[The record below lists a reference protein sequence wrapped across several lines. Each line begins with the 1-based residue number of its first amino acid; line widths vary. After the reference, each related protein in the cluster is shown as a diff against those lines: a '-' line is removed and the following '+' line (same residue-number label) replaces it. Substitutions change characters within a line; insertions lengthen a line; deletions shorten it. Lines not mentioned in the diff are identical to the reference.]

1 MRRFF
6 SQMNP
11 TVRGLLIVALIAVL
25 VIALNLYV
33 TLAALYAIAGI
44 AFFLA
49 IAFFVYLLWRDRRQ
63 EIATWPT
70 QAKIAFY
77 LGAFT
82 IVFALGAYFVTHPSG
97 LERAR
102 LRARPRVLGLRHVA
116 RLARPAHVRLLAL
129 GVMLAVRIEHVGR
142 RRRGRP
148 TAAGSRPAKRGW

>member
-1 MRRFF
+1 MRSFF

-11 TVRGLLIVALIAVL
+11 TVRGLLVVALIAFL
-25 VIALNLYV
+25 VVALNLYV

-82 IVFALGAYFVTHPSG
+82 IVFALGSYFVTHPSG
-97 LERAR
+97 LDA
-102 LRARPRVLGLRHVA
+102 LAFLLVLGFSGFGMWRVWRDQHTY
-116 RLARPAHVRLLAL
+116 
-129 GVMLAVRIEHVGR
+129 GY
-142 RRRGRP
+142 
-148 TAAGSRPAKRGW
+148 

>member
-6 SQMNP
+6 SEMNP
-11 TVRGLLIVALIAVL
+11 TLRGLLFVALIAFL
-25 VIALNLYV
+25 IIALNLYV

-77 LGAFT
+77 GGALT
-82 IVFALGAYFVTHPSG
+82 IVVALGAYFVGHPSG
-97 LERAR
+97 LNA
-102 LRARPRVLGLRHVA
+102 LAFLLVLGFSGFGMWRVWRDQHTY
-116 RLARPAHVRLLAL
+116 
-129 GVMLAVRIEHVGR
+129 GY
-142 RRRGRP
+142 
-148 TAAGSRPAKRGW
+148 